1 MADLKKVC
9 VPDASV
15 IIKWFIRQGEP
26 DLESAESLKNALID
40 QKVECVVPS
49 NCFYE
54 VINILSNKVSDEAV
68 WCFSQLLVMDIAQSH
83 LTLGLASR
91 ADDIAKK
98 CPGVSFYDAVYHA
111 LAMQFGGTFLTA
123 DERYYERA
131 KSLKNIMLLKD
142 YK

>member
-1 MADLKKVC
+1 MGDLKKMYI
-9 VPDASV
+9 PDASV

-26 DLESAESLKNALID
+26 DLDAALSLKNDLID
-40 QKVECVVPS
+40 QKLECVVPS

-54 VINILSNKVSDEAV
+54 VINILSNKVSDEV
-68 WCFSQLLVMDIAQSH
+68 IWCFSQLLVMDIAQSY

-91 ADDIAKK
+91 ADSIARKF
-98 CPGVSFYDAVYHA
+98 PGVSFYDAVYHA
-111 LAMQFGGTFLTA
+111 LAMQFGGIFLTA
-123 DERYYERA
+123 DERYYQKT